1 MKNKYIPHIL
11 FAEPSFIEG
20 VGSVLDV
27 SGVLHKDYNS
37 SETEIEADT
46 KALQNDWRAVGK
58 DIAVSIFKHEQELAG
73 LAS

>member
-1 MKNKYIPHIL
+1 MKTKYTPNKL
-11 FAEPSFIEG
+11 FAEPSFLEG

-37 SETEIEADT
+37 SSTELEADA

-73 LAS
+73 TAK